1 MVKKCLIAIA
11 VVALLVTTVQAGD
24 DYPVIK
30 TDDEVGNWPW
40 TKIYDEVAICDI
52 PVKLEVGHYVQL
64 YKCNKLKIELVQVDC
79 DTLQDNDSGDFPCYK
94 DCVEIKAR
102 ANFPATFGVDW
113 HKSGPDI
120 IEKHREYWKDDKD
133 TIQGSTGDYEKLT
146 VCMEAWKVELWNAGE
161 GSPGEWV
168 TVGKLTLTVKPQ
180 NETGGSWDPPPTP
193 VNP

>member
-11 VVALLVTTVQAGD
+11 VVALLATTVQAGD
-24 DYPVIK
+24 TYPAIK

-40 TKIYDEVAICDI
+40 TKIYDEVEICDI

-79 DTLQDNDSGDFPCYK
+79 DTLRKSGADFPCYRG
-94 DCVEIKAR
+94 CVEFKAR

-120 IEKHREYWKDDKD
+120 IEEHKEFFTDDQD
-133 TIQGSTGDYEKLT
+133 TIQGNTGDYEKLT
-146 VCMEAWKVELWNAGE
+146 VCMEAWEVELWKS
-161 GSPGEWV
+161 GSETPGEWV

-180 NETGGSWDPPPTP
+180 NEQGGSWETPPTP